1 MKNYRIKI
9 VTSRGQTSYTG
20 DGEFREQWDEWIT
33 DSAATALKE
42 FDVLLAQGWGCI
54 SNELILTEAT
64 YDSDD
69 DDSGKDIIIRR
80 AVIREFQGTSAD
92 EWRAK

>member
-9 VTSRGQTSYTG
+9 VTSRGWNNYTG
-20 DGEFREQWDEWIT
+20 DGEFRGQWDEWTT

-42 FDVLLAQGWGCI
+42 FDVLLTQGWGWGA
-54 SNELILTEAT
+54 NELLLVETT

-69 DDSGKDIIIRR
+69 DDYGTDIIIRR
-80 AVIREFQGTSAD
+80 AVIRELQGTSAD
-92 EWRAK
+92 EWMAK